1 MIGKIMTG
9 AGTYYDALEVR
20 DPSVRH
26 VEQMQALQEV
36 VAHAKENS
44 DYFAQLLE
52 NIDPSSIDSLDAL
65 ATLPVTRKSDLVVKQ
80 QSNPP
85 LGGLNAEPVSALS
98 NIFMSPGPIF
108 EPAQEIK
115 DYFRMGRAMWAA
127 GFRPGDLV
135 YNTFS
140 YHMTPAGHMMES
152 GARAVGCPVFP
163 AGIGNTEMQLEA
175 ISTLK
180 PRAYV
185 GTPSFLKI
193 LLEKGRDA
201 DMDMS
206 SIKVASV
213 GGEALPPS
221 LRQALVD
228 LGVETVIQSYG
239 TADLGLIAYES
250 DAMEGMS
257 IDENV
262 IVEIVRPGT
271 GDPVAPG
278 EVGEV
283 VVTSFNKTYPLIRFA
298 TGDMSALMV
307 GGSKCGRT
315 GPRIKGW
322 MGRADQTAKIK
333 GMFVHPGSVAEVQ
346 KRHPELAKVRL
357 VVTSIDNVDQM
368 TLHCE
373 VEGGSD
379 DLKAAVAASVQ
390 SLCKL
395 RGAIEFVAAGS
406 LANDGKVID
415 DQRTYE

>member
-1 MIGKIMTG
+1 MTG
-9 AGTYYDALEVR
+9 SAQHYDAFETRDSAVR
-20 DPSVRH
+20 QK
-26 VEQMQALQEV
+26 EQLAALQEQI
-36 VAHAKENS
+36 AYAKSNS
-44 DYFAQLLE
+44 EYFGVLLKDIE
-52 NIDPSSIDSLDAL
+52 PTSINSLEAL
-65 ATLPVTRKSDLVVKQ
+65 ATLPVTRKSDLIAQ
-80 QSNPP
+80 QKDHPP
-85 LGGLNAEPVSALS
+85 LGGLNAENLASVA
-98 NIFMSPGPIF
+98 NVFMSPGPIF
-108 EPAQEIK
+108 EPGQDVK

-152 GARAVGCPVFP
+152 GAKAVGCPVFP
-163 AGIGNTEMQLEA
+163 AGIGNTEMQLQA
-175 ISTLK
+175 IATLK

-193 LLEKGRDA
+193 LLEKGNEA
-201 DMDMS
+201 GIDMS

-221 LRQALVD
+221 LRQLLKD
-228 LGVETVIQSYG
+228 MGIETVIQSYG
-239 TADLGLIAYES
+239 TADLGLIAYETE
-250 DAMEGMS
+250 AMEGMT
-257 IDENV
+257 IDEGI

-271 GDPVAPG
+271 GDPVEPG

-283 VVTSFNKTYPLIRFA
+283 VVTTFNKTYPLIRFG
-298 TGDMSALMV
+298 TGDMSAFLPD
-307 GGSKCGRT
+307 GSSCGRT

-333 GMFVHPGSVAEVQ
+333 GMFVHPGSVVDVQ
-346 KRHPELAKVRL
+346 KRHPELKKVRL
-357 VVTSIDNVDQM
+357 VVTSVDNVDQM

-373 VEGGSD
+373 VAGGSD
-379 DLKAAVAASVQ
+379 DLKSAVSGSVQ
-390 SLCKL
+390 NLCKL
-395 RGAIEFVAAGS
+395 RGNVEFVAVGD

>member
-1 MIGKIMTG
+1 MTAAGKF
-9 AGTYYDALEVR
+9 YDDLETR
-20 DPSVRH
+20 DASVRET
-26 VEQMQALQEV
+26 EQMQALQEQI
-36 VAHAKENS
+36 AHAKANS
-44 DYFAQLLE
+44 AYFGDVFKD
-52 NIDPSSIDSLDAL
+52 IDPASINSREAL
-65 ATLPVTRKSDLVVKQ
+65 ATLPVTRKSDLIAKQ
-80 QSNPP
+80 KANPP
-85 LGGLNAEPVSALS
+85 LGGLNAEAASDVA

-108 EPAQEIK
+108 EPAQAIK

-152 GARAVGCPVFP
+152 GARAVGCPVVP

-175 ISTLK
+175 ISELK

-193 LLEKGRDA
+193 LLEKGREA
-201 DMDMS
+201 GKDMS
-206 SIKVASV
+206 SIKVASC

-221 LRQALVD
+221 LRQALLD
-228 LGVETVIQSYG
+228 LGVEKVIQSYG
-239 TADLGLIAYES
+239 TADLGLIAYET
-250 DAMEGMS
+250 DAMEGMT
-257 IDENV
+257 IDEGV

-298 TGDMSALMV
+298 TGDMSALMEE
-307 GGSKCGRT
+307 GSTCGRT

-322 MGRADQTAKIK
+322 MGRADQTAKVK
-333 GMFVHPGSVAEVQ
+333 GMFVHPGQVVSVQ
-346 KRHPELAKVRL
+346 KRHEEVRKVRL
-357 VVTSIDNVDQM
+357 VVSSENNVDGM

-373 VEGGSD
+373 VDGGSD
-379 DLKAAVAASVQ
+379 DLKSALEKSVQ
-390 SLCKL
+390 SLCKI
-395 RGAIEFVAAGS
+395 RGNVEFVAVGT

-415 DQRTYE
+415 DIRTYE

>member
-1 MIGKIMTG
+1 MTG
-9 AGTYYDALEVR
+9 AGKHFDALETR
-20 DPSVRH
+20 DPSVR
-26 VEQMQALQEV
+26 EQEQIKALQDQIT
-36 VAHAKENS
+36 HAKENS
-44 DYFAQLLE
+44 AYFGEILKDV
-52 NIDPSSIDSLDAL
+52 DPSTIDSLEAL
-65 ATLPVTRKSDLVVKQ
+65 AALPVTRKSDLIAKQ
-80 QSNPP
+80 QGTPP
-85 LGGLNAEPVSALS
+85 LGGLNAEAIGDLANV
-98 NIFMSPGPIF
+98 FMSPGPIF
-108 EPAQEIK
+108 EPAQDKK

-152 GARAVGCPVFP
+152 GARAVGCPVVP
-163 AGIGNTEMQLEA
+163 AGIGNTEMQLQA
-175 ISTLK
+175 IATLK

-193 LLEKGRDA
+193 LLEKGADA
-201 DMDMS
+201 GMDMS

-221 LRQALVD
+221 LRQALKD

-250 DAMEGMS
+250 EAMEGMS
-257 IDENV
+257 IDESV

-283 VVTSFNKTYPLIRFA
+283 VVTSFNKTYPLIRFG
-298 TGDMSALMV
+298 TGDMSAFME
-307 GGSKCGRT
+307 GGSACGRT

-322 MGRADQTAKIK
+322 MGRADQTAKVK
-333 GMFVHPGSVAEVQ
+333 GMFVHPGQVVGVQ
-346 KRHPELAKVRL
+346 KRHDELKKVRL
-357 VVTSIDNVDQM
+357 IVTSSDNVDAM

-373 VEGGSD
+373 VSGGSD
-379 DLKAAVAASVQ
+379 DLKAAVASTVQ

-395 RGAIEFVAAGS
+395 RGNVEFVEVGS

-415 DQRTYE
+415 DQRSYE

>member
-1 MIGKIMTG
+1 MTS
-9 AGTYYDALEVR
+9 ADKYYDALETRSSEVR
-20 DPSVRH
+20 AK
-26 VEQMQALQEV
+26 EQIEALQAQL
-36 VAHAKENS
+36 AHAKANS
-44 DYFAQLLE
+44 EYFGDILKDV
-52 NIDPSSIDSLDAL
+52 DPASITSMEEL
-65 ATLPVTRKSDLVVKQ
+65 AKLPVTRKSDLIAKQ

-85 LGGLNAEPVSALS
+85 LGGLNAEAIGNVS
-98 NIFMSPGPIF
+98 NVFMSPGPIF
-108 EPAQEIK
+108 EPGQDIK

-140 YHMTPAGHMMES
+140 YHLTPAGHMMES

-163 AGIGNTEMQLEA
+163 AGIGNTEMQLQA

-180 PRAYV
+180 PKAYV

-193 LLEKGRDA
+193 LLEKGREEGL
-201 DMDMS
+201 DMS

-221 LRQALVD
+221 LRQALKD

-239 TADLGLIAYES
+239 TADLGLIAYETE
-250 DAMEGMS
+250 AMEGMT
-257 IDENV
+257 IDEGV

-283 VVTSFNKTYPLIRFA
+283 VVTTFNKTYPLIRFG
-298 TGDMSALMV
+298 TGDMSAFMED
-307 GGSKCGRT
+307 GSSCGRT

-322 MGRADQTAKIK
+322 MGRADQTAKVK
-333 GMFVHPGSVAEVQ
+333 GMFVHPGSVVDVQ
-346 KRHPELAKVRL
+346 KRHGEIKKVRL
-357 VVTSIDNVDQM
+357 VVTSDDNVDKM
-368 TLHCE
+368 ALHCE
-373 VEGGSD
+373 VDGGSD
-379 DLKAAVAASVQ
+379 ALKAEVASSVQ
-390 SLCKL
+390 SLLKL
-395 RGAIEFVAAGS
+395 RGDVEFVAVGS